1 MSTHSREGENW
12 LNSKI
17 CPVCGKEFHV
27 LYPQAW
33 GYKRNTGKNKLYYC
47 SWSCMRKEETERNE
61 MKKLTLEQKKK
72 AVQIAVDGGN
82 PLGFLES
89 LGIRN
94 SAEAWGKI
102 KNHLKEYDPDTY
114 AKLPKRLPQ
123 RTRTVSAPAVRTAEE
138 PKPENVEL
146 VYDPG
151 IEKEYR
157 AEQKAKKEGTPAD
170 AIQGMTEAATQFFG
184 ACEDMGLKMETPEK
198 PKITRPVNYDGLD
211 VVAVHH
217 PVLGEFYH
225 DRKYNY
231 IDWTNECGDEV
242 SMRPEIW
249 KLFVAELP
257 KIMAVLGVNLE

>member
-1 MSTHSREGENW
+1 MSTYSREGENW

-94 SAEAWGKI
+94 SAEAWGKPTMRSGTARSPEGE
-102 KNHLKEYDPDTY
+102 N
-114 AKLPKRLPQ
+114 R
-123 RTRTVSAPAVRTAEE
+123 PAFEMS
-138 PKPENVEL
+138 PE
-146 VYDPG
+146 
-151 IEKEYR
+151 
-157 AEQKAKKEGTPAD
+157 
-170 AIQGMTEAATQFFG
+170 
-184 ACEDMGLKMETPEK
+184 
-198 PKITRPVNYDGLD
+198 
-211 VVAVHH
+211 
-217 PVLGEFYH
+217 
-225 DRKYNY
+225 
-231 IDWTNECGDEV
+231 
-242 SMRPEIW
+242 
-249 KLFVAELP
+249 
-257 KIMAVLGVNLE
+257 